1 MALTGRIHSLESFGA
16 VDGPGVRYVI
26 FFQCC
31 PLRCIYCHN
40 PDTWPLKGGREVTV
54 RELVEGLLPY
64 RPFLRTGGVTL
75 TGGEPLLQS
84 AFVYELIRA
93 LHAEGFHTAIDTAGS
108 IPLETCREA
117 VDEADMLLLD
127 IKALEPKLCRIIS
140 GSGGEQAKALLQ
152 YCEDTKKPVW
162 LRHVVVPD
170 YTLNYDK
177 LADLADYLKGFS
189 CIERVELL
197 PFHQMG
203 SYQWAAENLHY
214 ALQDKRTPTNEEMD
228 KARKLLTDAGLRVQ

>member
-26 FFQCC
+26 FFQGC

-54 RELVEGLLPY
+54 QELVEGLLPY

-84 AFVYELIRA
+84 AFVFELIRA

-127 IKALEPKLCRIIS
+127 IKALEPKLCRMIS
-140 GSGGEQAKALLQ
+140 G
-152 YCEDTKKPVW
+152 T
-162 LRHVVVPD
+162 
-170 YTLNYDK
+170 
-177 LADLADYLKGFS
+177 
-189 CIERVELL
+189 
-197 PFHQMG
+197 
-203 SYQWAAENLHY
+203 
-214 ALQDKRTPTNEEMD
+214 TPRIIMYWMPSMPN
-228 KARKLLTDAGLRVQ
+228 A

>member
-26 FFQCC
+26 FFQGC

-40 PDTWPLKGGREVTV
+40 PDTMAAQRRAGKSRCRSWWKACCLTV
-54 RELVEGLLPY
+54 LSCS
-64 RPFLRTGGVTL
+64 TGGVTL

-84 AFVYELIRA
+84 AFVFELIRA

-127 IKALEPKLCRIIS
+127 IKALEPKLCRMIS
-140 GSGGEQAKALLQ
+140 AAAANMPKLCSSIAKIL
-152 YCEDTKKPVW
+152 KKPSGCAMWWCRTIRSTTANW
-162 LRHVVVPD
+162 L
-170 YTLNYDK
+170 TWQ
-177 LADLADYLKGFS
+177 DYLKGFS
-189 CIERVELL
+189 M
-197 PFHQMG
+197 H
-203 SYQWAAENLHY
+203 
-214 ALQDKRTPTNEEMD
+214 
-228 KARKLLTDAGLRVQ
+228 

>member
-26 FFQCC
+26 FFQGC

-54 RELVEGLLPY
+54 QELVEGLLPY

-84 AFVYELIRA
+84 AFVFELIRA
-93 LHAEGFHTAIDTAGS
+93 LHAEG
-108 IPLETCREA
+108 
-117 VDEADMLLLD
+117 
-127 IKALEPKLCRIIS
+127 
-140 GSGGEQAKALLQ
+140 
-152 YCEDTKKPVW
+152 
-162 LRHVVVPD
+162 
-170 YTLNYDK
+170 
-177 LADLADYLKGFS
+177 
-189 CIERVELL
+189 L

-203 SYQWAAENLHY
+203 SYKWAAERLHY
-214 ALQDKRTPTNEEMD
+214 ALQDKRTPTGEEMD
-228 KARKLLTDAGLRVQ
+228 EARRIFADAGLKVQ